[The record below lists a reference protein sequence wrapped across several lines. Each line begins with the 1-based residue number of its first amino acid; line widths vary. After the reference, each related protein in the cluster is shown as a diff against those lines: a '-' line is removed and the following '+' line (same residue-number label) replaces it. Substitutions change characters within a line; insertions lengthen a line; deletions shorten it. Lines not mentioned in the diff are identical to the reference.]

1 MRILRHGLL
10 AVNFKVLVLLMPR
23 YHYTAIAADGK
34 RIRGA
39 IAAETSY
46 AARKQLR
53 GRHIH
58 PMSLTEV
65 SSRGEGR
72 ISLSSILA
80 RTSKTQI
87 IEFTKQMATLLDSG
101 IKLTEALSVLTLQTS
116 DFRFKNALTD
126 IRDRVVTGESFTDAL
141 KDYSDYFDIVY
152 VSMVRVGEVTGT
164 LGQSL
169 STIAKFMDKRQ
180 RVESK
185 VVTAMIYPIV
195 LIMFCIAAILI
206 LTTQVIPKIGEQIAR
221 AGQELPWITRQLMN
235 VGIILTSWRL
245 IVVIA
250 AVFGIVWFLKRFLKT
265 QRGAYLRDKLLLSLP
280 LFGPL
285 IKQRVVSRFA
295 STLSTLLGSGL
306 AMAESLRVVSEVTG
320 NTLMKRAIQQARERI
335 LAGADIAAPLRDSG
349 VIEPAIAH
357 MVAVGEK
364 SGELETMLKNIS
376 ENLESSTDVVIERLG
391 AALEPIIIIFMAAVV
406 GVIAYATILPILRIS
421 AVEF

>member
-1 MRILRHGLL
+1 
-10 AVNFKVLVLLMPR
+10 MPR

-34 RIRGA
+34 RVKGA

-46 AARKQLR
+46 SARKQLR
-53 GRHIH
+53 GRNIH
-58 PMSLTEV
+58 PTSLTEV

-72 ISLSSILA
+72 AALSSILA
-80 RTSKTQI
+80 RSSKTQI
-87 IEFTKQMATLLDSG
+87 IEFTKQMAILLDSG

-116 DFRFKNALTD
+116 DVRFKNALTD

-141 KDYSDYFDIVY
+141 NDYSDYFDVVY
-152 VSMVRVGEVTGT
+152 TSMVRVGEVTGT

-169 STIAKFMDKRQ
+169 STIAKFMEKRQ

-221 AGQELPWITRQLMN
+221 TGQELPWITRQLMN
-235 VGIILTSWRL
+235 VGTILTSWRL

-250 AVFGIVWFLKRFLKT
+250 VVFAIILSVKRFLKT
-265 QRGAYLRDKLLLSLP
+265 QRGAYLRDKLLLYLP

-320 NTLMKRAIQQARERI
+320 NTLMKRAINQARERI

-349 VIEPAIAH
+349 VIDPAIAH

-364 SGELETMLKNIS
+364 SGELERMLKNIS